1 MTEATPPK
9 SAAEVRL
16 AGADPRIFAFLQAW
30 RDARRGSLVPL
41 RRDFDPL
48 AIPRLLPKAWFYQF
62 DPECGDFVCRLAGE
76 EVNAAWGR
84 SIRGETLLQIV
95 GPVDHPTVF
104 RRWKQ
109 IVGVPLIHYGAAT
122 ERLSALEWRTAER
135 LLLPLAS
142 EPDTIDHVLGLSL
155 YTMAAANRSR
165 AALVPADIIQ
175 IPCAEV

>member
-1 MTEATPPK
+1 
-9 SAAEVRL
+9 
-16 AGADPRIFAFLQAW
+16 
-30 RDARRGSLVPL
+30 
-41 RRDFDPL
+41 
-48 AIPRLLPKAWFYQF
+48 
-62 DPECGDFVCRLAGE
+62 
-76 EVNAAWGR
+76 
-84 SIRGETLLQIV
+84 LQIV
-95 GPVDHPTVF
+95 GPADHPTVF

-142 EPDTIDHVLGLSL
+142 EPDTIDYVLGLSL
-155 YTMAAANRSR
+155 YAMAAANRSR